1 MSAFSRVGG
10 GVLLGD
16 GRLAGGL
23 WGGGG
28 LLRLPAPG
36 GGGRYW
42 GSLLLYCD
50 VREDGNEFT
59 NDVLW

>member
-23 WGGGG
+23 WGGG

-36 GGGRYW
+36 GGGRCW
-42 GSLLLYCD
+42 GSLRLYCD
-50 VREDGNEFT
+50 VQEDGNEFT